1 MVAGELLSPLTRPA
15 GRPLRVLHCPE
26 LVGGL
31 PGELARAERA
41 LGAESWA
48 VAFEPS
54 VYEYAIDEVL
64 YPTPTG
70 RLTREWRR
78 WGLLRRAL
86 TRFDVIHFNF
96 GRTIMPDRTFDPPG
110 QGRVGRFVRRLY
122 AGLFELADVGL
133 LKRMGKAVFVTFQ
146 GDDLRQG
153 AFCEQH
159 FGPEFVKEL
168 PAGYYSPETDA
179 RKQRRIA
186 HLAKKTDGLY
196 TVNPDLM
203 YLLPASARFLPYGHI
218 DPRNWAF
225 APLPP
230 VTEDGPLVLHA
241 PTHREVKGTRFV
253 LDAVNKLKAE
263 GIKFRFQLVEGI
275 PRAEA
280 RRLFEQAHI
289 LIDQLWLGW
298 YGGLAV
304 ELMALGRP
312 VICSIRADGLKFLA
326 PGMAD
331 DLPIIRAEP
340 ESVAKVMRDWLTE
353 RRPALPKQ
361 GEQSRRYVEKWHDP
375 REVAR
380 GLLAD
385 YDAAIRRAESAK

>member
-1 MVAGELLSPLTRPA
+1 MVAGELLPPLTRPA

-41 LGAESWA
+41 LGADSWA
-48 VAFEPS
+48 AAFEPS

-86 TRFDVIHFNF
+86 TRFDVVHFNF
-96 GRTIMPDRTFDPPG
+96 GRTIMPDRTFDVAG

-153 AFCEQH
+153 TFCERH

-168 PAGYYSPETDA
+168 PPGYYSADTDA
-179 RKQRRIA
+179 RKQRRA
-186 HLAKKTDGLY
+186 SRLARKADGLY
-196 TVNPDLM
+196 AVNPDLM
-203 YLLPASARFLPYGHI
+203 YLLPESARFLPYGHI
-218 DPRNWAF
+218 DPRNWSYT
-225 APLPP
+225 APPP
-230 VTEDGPLVLHA
+230 VPDEGPLVLHA

-253 LDAVNKLKAE
+253 LDAVTRLKSE
-263 GIKFRFQLVEGI
+263 GVKFRFQLVEGL
-275 PRAEA
+275 PRTEA
-280 RRLFEQAHI
+280 RRLFEQAHL

-312 VICSIRADGLKFLA
+312 VICNIRADGLKFLP

-331 DLPIIRAEP
+331 DLPIIPAEP
-340 ESVAKVMRDWLTE
+340 VSLVEVLRDWLTA
-353 RRPALPKQ
+353 RR
-361 GEQSRRYVEKWHDP
+361 GELARRGEDSRRFVEKWHDP
-375 REVAR
+375 RDVAR

-385 YDAAIRRAESAK
+385 YGSALARG